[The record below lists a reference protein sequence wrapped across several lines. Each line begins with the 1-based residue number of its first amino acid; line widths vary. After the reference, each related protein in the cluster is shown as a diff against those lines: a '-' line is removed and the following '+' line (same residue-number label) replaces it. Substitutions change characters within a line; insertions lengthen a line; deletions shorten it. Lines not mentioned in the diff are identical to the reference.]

1 VSYEVIY
8 EVQFLDLAAGFMRDD
23 AQGVGALFADI
34 DQLAGEPRPETSFP
48 YGSPDR
54 RRLRAGRYR
63 VMYLID
69 DDALTIKVGHLGRA

>member
-8 EVQFLDLAAGFMRDD
+8 EVQFLDLAAGFIADD
-23 AQGVGALFADI
+23 AQGVAALFADV
-34 DQLAGEPRPETSFP
+34 DRLAGKPRPETSFP

-54 RRLRAGRYR
+54 RRLHAGRYR

-69 DDALTIKVGHLGRA
+69 EQTQTIRVGHLGRV